1 MMKEI
6 IRNGAVNG
14 EMQAPRIFSLYQEG
28 VFTSAGIKALH
39 KKVKS
44 QSLAQTGKVEI
55 TDKNL
60 EGYGISW

>member
-1 MMKEI
+1 MKEI

-44 QSLAQTGKVEI
+44 QSLAQTGKIEI

>member
-14 EMQAPRIFSLYQEG
+14 EMQAPRIFSLYNEG
-28 VFTSAGIKALH
+28 IFTSAGIKALH
-39 KKVKS
+39 KQVKA
-44 QSLAQTGKVEI
+44 QSLAQKEKNDI

-60 EGYGISW
+60 E